1 MFFAKKIREILREVT
16 LVVSSTLDV
25 VADFF
30 EFLLREPERNCL
42 QRVGVTK
49 TPMGLFDQQ
58 PGVCRMHSL
67 GDPFVERVKR

>member
-1 MFFAKKIREILREVT
+1 MFFAKRIWEILREVSP
-16 LVVSSTLDV
+16 VVSSTLDV
-25 VADFF
+25 AADFF

-58 PGVCRMHSL
+58 LGVCQMHGL
-67 GDPFVERVKR
+67 GDPFVECVKR